1 MCTLLLTNNII
12 SYFYYNTSDVIKAK
26 KVVKSGKITDPDR
39 LFINLAKHIFE
50 RYTQVGIRLGLKG
63 EVLTDE
69 LETGEFKMLIGSKKA
84 LKMLQLWQQSV
95 TEDDCTYSMLA
106 AALEKEGFKSCAD
119 KYCYT
124 TGNHVNVHQYIILC
138 TCPDV

>member
-1 MCTLLLTNNII
+1 MYSITDEY
-12 SYFYYNTSDVIKAK
+12 YFYYNTSDEVKPK
-26 KVVKSGKITDPDR
+26 KIVKSGQITNPDR
-39 LFINLAKHIFE
+39 LFTNIAKHIFE
-50 RYTQVGIRLGLKG
+50 RYTEVGIQLGLKG

-69 LETGEFKMLIGSKKA
+69 LETGEFKMLQGSKKA

-95 TEDDCTYSMLA
+95 TEDNFTYSVLA

-124 TGNHVNVHQYIILC
+124 TGNHVNVLQYIILC